1 MISCLELLR
10 RELERLDRFAPV
22 PYRVPGLWVEL
33 GEPVDMPSAT
43 GYFLGV
49 LDGIERT
56 EPAATPAHARRIWY
70 NAMVRHVTSYDHG
83 PAARGVGWRSTG
95 TFLKLIAL
103 LPYLQ
108 RLGVDTLMLLPI
120 SSVGSVGRKGA
131 HGSAYAV
138 RNPFAVEETLAE
150 PLLRMSPEQ
159 QARALV
165 EAAHAMG
172 MRVISEVVLRTASL
186 DSVLVKDHPEW
197 FYWIR
202 SQLVDAEVFQSPSFS
217 TEQVARIRAMID
229 AGQRQD
235 LPQPSAEYRHLFA
248 EPPSDA
254 AIGASGWHGRTL
266 DGEEVR
272 LPGAFADWPP
282 DDRQPP
288 WNDVTYLK
296 LHHHPDFNYMAYNT
310 IRMFDAELDRPGM
323 ENSGVWNMIASV
335 IPTQMRMLGVD
346 GAMIDMGHALPAALR
361 RRVIDDARSE
371 RADAVMIEENFHLD
385 EASRRDGFDVVTGY
399 LPFDAH
405 SADGLRGFVRR
416 LASEGSPVQYLAC
429 GESHNTP
436 RWATR
441 VHANLVPAAWL
452 FLSLLPKAVP
462 LIVAG
467 MELGET
473 RPINTGLGFTPEE
486 TSVLTA
492 DMLPLFSDVPLP
504 WDQGAE
510 QHTRL
515 LDALRGVSHLDILR
529 VLSGDDTVEDVGCS
543 ESGVVAYHRRLHER
557 RRGLLVVLNM
567 NDDEVGCTLDVQKLA
582 LSAIGMSDRCSLLHG
597 AVRCTLAAHSALVIA
612 THTRQIQTAASI
624 NDVPEGIRSAVP
636 SSL

>member
-1 MISCLELLR
+1 MTSCLELLR
-10 RELERLDRFAPV
+10 RELERLNRFPST
-22 PYRVPGLWVEL
+22 PYSVPGLWVGAGSQRVE
-33 GEPVDMPSAT
+33 MPSAT
-43 GYFLGV
+43 AYFLGV
-49 LDGIERT
+49 LEAMQVAGRDD
-56 EPAATPAHARRIWY
+56 APAHARRLWY

-83 PAARGVGWRSTG
+83 PEARRVGWRSTG

-103 LPYLQ
+103 LPYLH
-108 RLGVDTLMLLPI
+108 RLGVGTLMLLPI
-120 SSVGSVGRKGA
+120 SSVGTVGRKGA

-150 PLLRMSPEQ
+150 PLLMMTPEQ

-165 EAAHAMG
+165 EAAHALG
-172 MRVISEVVLRTASL
+172 IQVISEVVLRTASL

-202 SQLVDAEVFQSPSFS
+202 SQLVEGEVFQSPAFS
-217 TEQVARIRAMID
+217 VEQVARIRAMIE

-235 LPQPSAEYRHLFA
+235 LPEPSAEYRHLFA
-248 EPPSDA
+248 EPPADA
-254 AIGASGWHGRTL
+254 TIGAGGWHGRTL
-266 DGEEVR
+266 EGEEVR

-282 DDRQPP
+282 DDPQPQ

-296 LHHHPDFNYMAYNT
+296 LHHHPRFNYMAYNT
-310 IRMFDAELDRPGM
+310 IRMFDAELERPGA

-361 RRVIDDARSE
+361 RRVIDEARAV
-371 RADAVMIEENFHLD
+371 RPDAVMVEENFQLD
-385 EASRRDGFDVVTGY
+385 EASRQDGFDVVTGY

-416 LASEGSPVQYLAC
+416 LATEGSPVRFLAC

-441 VHANLVPAAWL
+441 VHADLVPQAWL
-452 FLSLLPKAVP
+452 FLSLLPKSVP

-467 MELGET
+467 MELAET

-486 TSVLTA
+486 ASALTA
-492 DMLPLFSDVPLP
+492 EMLPLFSDVPLP
-504 WDQGAE
+504 WDTGAE
-510 QHTRL
+510 HHARL
-515 LDALRGVSHLDILR
+515 LGALRSVSELDIMR
-529 VLSGDDTVEDVGCS
+529 VLSDNDTVHVVGCS
-543 ESGVVAYHRRLHER
+543 EPGIVAYHRCVHER
-557 RRGLLVVLNM
+557 RRGLLVALNM
-567 NDDEVGCTLDVQKLA
+567 TDRRVTCKLDVQEHSIA
-582 LSAIGMSDRCSLLHG
+582 AIGISDRCCLRLG
-597 AVRCTLAAHSALVIA
+597 TVCCTLEAHSAVVVA
-612 THTRQIQTAASI
+612 THVWQPDG
-624 NDVPEGIRSAVP
+624 DVYQRRA
-636 SSL
+636 

>member
-1 MISCLELLR
+1 MTSCLELLR
-10 RELERLDRFAPV
+10 RELERLNRFPST
-22 PYRVPGLWVEL
+22 PYSVPGLWVGAGSQRVE
-33 GEPVDMPSAT
+33 MPSTTA
-43 GYFLGV
+43 YFLGV
-49 LDGIERT
+49 LEAMEVAGRDD
-56 EPAATPAHARRIWY
+56 APAHARRLWY

-83 PAARGVGWRSTG
+83 PAARSVGWRSTG
-95 TFLKLIAL
+95 TFLKLLAL

-108 RLGVDTLMLLPI
+108 RLGVGTLMLLPI
-120 SSVGSVGRKGA
+120 SSIGSVGRKGS

-138 RNPFAVEETLAE
+138 RNPFCVEEALAE
-150 PLLRMSPEQ
+150 PLLKITPEQ

-165 EAAHAMG
+165 EAAHALG
-172 MRVISEVVLRTASL
+172 IQVISEVVLRTASL

-202 SQLVDAEVFQSPSFS
+202 SQLVEGEVFQSPAFS
-217 TEQVARIRAMID
+217 VDQVARIRTMIE

-235 LPQPSAEYRHLFA
+235 LPEPSAEYRHLFA
-248 EPPSDA
+248 EPPADA
-254 AIGASGWHGRTL
+254 TIGAGGWHGRTL

-310 IRMFDAELDRPGM
+310 IRMFDAKLDRPGA

-335 IPTQMRMLGVD
+335 IPTHMRMLGVD

-361 RRVIDDARSE
+361 RRVIDDARAE

-385 EASRRDGFDVVTGY
+385 EASRQDGFDVVTGY

-405 SADGLRGFVRR
+405 TADGLRGFVQR
-416 LASEGSPVQYLAC
+416 LAAEGSPVRYLAC

-441 VHANLVPAAWL
+441 LHADLVPAAWL

-462 LIVAG
+462 LVVAG

-473 RPINTGLGFTPEE
+473 RPINTGLGFTTAE
-486 TSVLTA
+486 SSALTA
-492 DMLPLFSDVPLP
+492 EMLPLFSDVPLP

-510 QHTRL
+510 HHGRL
-515 LDALRGVSHLDILR
+515 LDTIRGVSDLDILR
-529 VLSGDDTVEDVGCS
+529 IISDDDTVDDVGCS
-543 ESGVVAYHRRLHER
+543 ESGVVAYHRCLRER

-567 NDDEVGCTLDVQKLA
+567 NVDEVACSLDVQKLSLA
-582 LSAIGMSDRCSLLHG
+582 AIGTSDRCSLQLG
-597 AVRCTLAAHSALVIA
+597 ALNCKLGAHSAIVVA
-612 THTRQIQTAASI
+612 THTRQPEAAMSI
-624 NDVPEGIRSAVP
+624 CDANQRRA
-636 SSL
+636 